1 MFETAKTGLSVA
13 MQNINVTSHN
23 ISNAN
28 TKGYTRQR
36 LVTSAKEIDSA
47 TYLIRPL
54 AVTAIGQ
61 GVEVLDTQ
69 QIRSDYLDSQYRDL
83 NTGYGYNEYRSQALE
98 YIETLFNAE
107 LEKGE
112 GLTGAIESFYSSL
125 NTFTSD
131 TTSEENRVAVQQTAE
146 VLTESFNLI
155 YNEMEALWEDQNDS
169 IALAAENINAI
180 AKKLAGLNDTIS
192 VYEVGGYKANDLR
205 DERNLIIDE
214 LAKYINFDYSVNED
228 DPSMIDI
235 SIGGV
240 DLVNGRL
247 AGKIEISCAA
257 DSINSLTSQIADIN
271 ADIESAGTA
280 TSEQLINLQDLTT
293 KLGSYITADTVTNS
307 SGGYDVTYKGISLVK
322 GSQASEV
329 EDAVSASPAEWA
341 RLNVNTLTLNG
352 SELSIESGRVTGGEV
367 YAHMEM
373 VLSDSRDE
381 PGLPYYME
389 QLNTLARN
397 IAKDINDIH
406 LKGYSYD
413 TDDSAAVT
421 TSKTGIY
428 FFDVDKE
435 TDGSGAVTAEYY
447 DRLTA
452 GSFSVSSDITDSV
465 WNIAASSG
473 QVNSDGKTL
482 NSGNSET
489 AQSLY
494 ETLADNNYYDSL
506 NAIVG
511 HLAISLDTSQN
522 MLDAKQSLINSI
534 DTQRTSISGVSI
546 DEEASNL
553 IIYQQTYKACSRV
566 MSTIDEMLDTLL
578 SMF

>member
-1 MFETAKTGLSVA
+1 MFETVKSGLNVA

-36 LVTSAKEIDSA
+36 LVTSAKETSSE

-54 AVTAIGQ
+54 NVTTIGQ

-83 NTGYGYNEYRSQALE
+83 NTGYGYNEYRSQALK

-107 LEKGE
+107 LEEGK
-112 GLTGAIESFYSSL
+112 GLTGAIENFYSSL

-131 TTSEENRVAVQQTAE
+131 TTSQENRVAVQQTAE
-146 VLTESFNLI
+146 GLTESFNLI
-155 YNEMEALWEDQNDS
+155 YNEMEALWVDQNDS
-169 IALAAENINAI
+169 ITLAAENINSI

-192 VYEVGGYKANDLR
+192 VYEVGGYTANDLR
-205 DERNLIIDE
+205 DERNLLIDE
-214 LAKYINFDYSVNED
+214 LSKYINFDYSVNED

-235 SIGGV
+235 SIGGAE
-240 DLVNGRL
+240 LVSGRV
-247 AGKIEISCAA
+247 AGEIEIGCAA
-257 DSINSLTSQIADIN
+257 DSINSLTSQIAAIN
-271 ADIESAGTA
+271 ADIESAGSA
-280 TSEQLINLQDLTT
+280 TSGQLTDLLDLTA
-293 KLGSYITADTVTNS
+293 KLGAFIEVDTVTNA
-307 SGGYDVTYKGISLVK
+307 SGGYDISYKGISLVTGAQSSK
-322 GSQASEV
+322 I
-329 EDAVSASPAEWA
+329 EDAVSAYPAEWA
-341 RLNVNTLTLNG
+341 RLSVNTLTLNG
-352 SELSIESGRVTGGEV
+352 SELSIESGLVKSGEV

-373 VLSDSRDE
+373 ALSNSCGE

-389 QLNTLARN
+389 QLNTLARD

-413 TDDSAAVT
+413 TNDSTAVT

-428 FFDVDKE
+428 FFNVDKE
-435 TDGSGAVTAEYY
+435 TDSSGAVTAEYY
-447 DRLTA
+447 DRITA
-452 GSFSVSSDITDSV
+452 GNFSVSSEITGSV

-473 QVNSDGKTL
+473 QVNSDGETL

-489 AQSLY
+489 AQLLY
-494 ETLADNNYYDSL
+494 NTLADNKYYDSL
-506 NAIVG
+506 NSIVG

-522 MLDAKQSLINSI
+522 MLDAKQTLINSI
-534 DTQRTSISGVSI
+534 DTQRTSISGVSL
-546 DEEASNL
+546 DEEATNL

-566 MSTIDEMLDTLL
+566 MNTIDEMLDTLL